1 MSWDQLTGIYIEAI
15 GYAEAERTDPPLA
28 CPYDGEPLDAGPKG
42 SLFCPLG
49 NYEWPSQPRI
59 I

>member
-1 MSWDQLTGIYIEAI
+1 MPWEQLTSI
-15 GYAEAERTDPPLA
+15 YAEAVHYVEQEKTEPPAA
-28 CPYDGEPLDAGPKG
+28 CPYDGEPLDAGPRG

-49 NYEWPSQPRI
+49 NYEWPKQRRI